1 MAHYLVVAHQ
11 TATSPDLLDRA
22 KRIASEDREA
32 AFTLLIPATHPT
44 NLLHWSAESHFVW
57 VDDKTYG
64 IAEQRAREARQR
76 FEREGL
82 RVERTTI
89 GDASPVLAIE
99 DELRHDPEHYDT
111 IVLSTLPAGRSRW
124 LLSGIGSQVA
134 KFGLPV
140 IHVGSE
146 PAAPRRPLLSRIPV
160 PHFARELVSGNPKT
174 TFIVIAALMLA
185 YLAGSALLALSV
197 NRGFFLN
204 DAMALII
211 YSAIL
216 GGLAFASWRGSMR

>member
-11 TATSPDLLDRA
+11 TATSPELLDRA
-22 KRIASEDREA
+22 RRIASEDRAA

-44 NLLHWSAESHFVW
+44 NLMHWSAESHFVW
-57 VDDKTYG
+57 DEEKTYA

-76 FEREGL
+76 FERDGL
-82 RVERTTI
+82 RVERTTV
-89 GDASPVLAIE
+89 GDASPILAIE
-99 DELRHDPEHYDT
+99 DELRREPEHYDT

-140 IHVGSE
+140 IHVGSD
-146 PAAPRRPLLSRIPV
+146 PAPPRKSLLQRIPV
-160 PHFARELVSGNPKT
+160 PRFAREVVSGNPRT
-174 TFIVIAALMLA
+174 SFMVIAALMA
-185 YLAGSALLALSV
+185 IYLVGGALLALSV

-204 DAMALII
+204 DAMALIV
-211 YSAIL
+211 YTVIL